1 MTAEDSG
8 FDFAF
13 WKKIAVLI
21 LMLCIVDIFLAT
33 YARVRYGDLL
43 FIEGIVTFA
52 AGAYVASGVANLRK
66 ESWVTLTASP
76 EGHREFL
83 EEQRSK
89 QVSYGIITMIIG
101 AIMIALS
108 ILYFLI

>member
-1 MTAEDSG
+1 
-8 FDFAF
+8 
-13 WKKIAVLI
+13 
-21 LMLCIVDIFLAT
+21 MLCIVAIFLAT
-33 YARVRYGDLL
+33 YAHVRYGDLL

-52 AGAYVASGVANLRK
+52 AGAYVASGVANLRR

-83 EEQRSK
+83 GEQRSK
-89 QVSYGIITMIIG
+89 QVSDGIIIMIVG
-101 AIMIALS
+101 AIIIAIS